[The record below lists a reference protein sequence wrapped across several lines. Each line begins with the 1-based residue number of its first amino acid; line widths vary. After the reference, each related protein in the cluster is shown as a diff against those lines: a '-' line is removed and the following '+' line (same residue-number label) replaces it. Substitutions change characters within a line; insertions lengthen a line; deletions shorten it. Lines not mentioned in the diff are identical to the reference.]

1 VDHDFR
7 EHLHPMFFFGFHFG
21 QFKQLKADVHAI
33 RVSVEKIE
41 QQTNENSMDIAI
53 IKDRAS

>member
-1 VDHDFR
+1 
-7 EHLHPMFFFGFHFG
+7 MFFFGFHFG